1 MKPIKLSPAIKDY
14 IWGGTRLSREFDYP
28 AVSDRQ
34 AEAWVLSCHPDG
46 ECIVENTAFKGRTLS
61 DVLSNEGKAFLG
73 TRAEKF
79 SSFPV
84 LIKLIDAR
92 DKLSLQVHPDDD
104 YARKYENQDGKTE
117 MWYILDCEEGA
128 SLVFGLREDMT
139 KEQFGSAVLNNTV
152 LEHCNTVPVKKGDVF
167 FIKAGTL
174 HAIGKGI
181 LLAEVQQSSNV
192 TYRVYDYG
200 RLQNGKPRELHIQK
214 ALDVLNLKKTAET
227 DFEPKETELIGE
239 SKRTLLA
246 SCKSFTSYRLDVKE
260 SLKVTADE
268 SSFVS
273 LVALEGNGVL
283 CHKDSVLTFY
293 KGESVFLPAGLGEV
307 ELLGSLTV
315 LETRI

>member
-1 MKPIKLSPAIKDY
+1 M
-14 IWGGTRLSREFDYP
+14 
-28 AVSDRQ
+28 
-34 AEAWVLSCHPDG
+34 
-46 ECIVENTAFKGRTLS
+46 
-61 DVLSNEGKAFLG
+61 
-73 TRAEKF
+73 
-79 SSFPV
+79 

-92 DKLSLQVHPDDD
+92 DNLSLQVHPDDD

-139 KEQFGSAVLNNTV
+139 KEQFKSAVLNNTV

-200 RLQNGKPRELHIQK
+200 RLQNGKPRELHVQK

>member
-1 MKPIKLSPAIKDY
+1 MKPLKLSPAIKDY

-28 AVSDRQ
+28 AETDRQ

-46 ECIVENTAFKGRTLS
+46 ECIVENTAFKGRTLF
-61 DVLSNEGKAFLG
+61 DVLSNEGKDFLG
-73 TRAEKF
+73 TRAERF

-92 DKLSLQVHPDDD
+92 DNLSLQVHPDDD

-128 SLVFGLREDMT
+128 SLVFGLSEDMT
-139 KEQFGSAVLNNTV
+139 KEQFESAVLNNTV
-152 LEHCNTVPVKKGDVF
+152 LEHCNRVPVKKGDVF

-200 RLQNGKPRELHIQK
+200 RLQNGKPRELHVQK

-227 DFEPKETELIGE
+227 DFEPKGTEPIGE

-315 LETRI
+315 LETRV